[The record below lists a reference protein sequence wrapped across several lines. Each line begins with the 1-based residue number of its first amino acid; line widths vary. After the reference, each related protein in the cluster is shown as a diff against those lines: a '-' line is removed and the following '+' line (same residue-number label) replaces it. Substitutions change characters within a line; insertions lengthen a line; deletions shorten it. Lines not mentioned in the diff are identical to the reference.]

1 MSAEHEV
8 EVAIVGGGPAGAA
21 LASRLAQAGHEVALF
36 ERLPRPRW
44 RASGV
49 YSSPLTRRRLRDL
62 GLSPDVLSALIRPID
77 AMVVE
82 TADGTLR
89 ARLDYAA
96 PAQACGIDRVR
107 LEEVLLERARA
118 AGAQVHEAATVRQA
132 RFGDRGGGLLVS
144 TPHGPAWWRTRL
156 VVGADGPSSLVARSA
171 GVVVATRQ
179 LRRAA
184 LTGHRREPSTRADA
198 AEARMILGSGWYLGL
213 APVPAGRVNLGL
225 VLGEG
230 GLRAQLARGL
240 TLDAIVDRALAQVHD
255 AGNGLPSAEPTDEM
269 QAHLPLAHRV
279 SRAAGPGFVLV
290 GDAAGFIDPLS
301 GEGLHRA
308 LVSAELAERAI
319 DRWSKGQQ
327 SALGDYDR
335 RLRARFRSKDVVS
348 WLLQLF
354 LFQPALA
361 RYALARLERRPLARR
376 TLADGLADLVPASRL
391 VDPRFHLRLLAP

>member
-1 MSAEHEV
+1 
-8 EVAIVGGGPAGAA
+8 
-21 LASRLAQAGHEVALF
+21 
-36 ERLPRPRW
+36 
-44 RASGV
+44 
-49 YSSPLTRRRLRDL
+49 
-62 GLSPDVLSALIRPID
+62 
-77 AMVVE
+77 
-82 TADGTLR
+82 
-89 ARLDYAA
+89 
-96 PAQACGIDRVR
+96 
-107 LEEVLLERARA
+107 
-118 AGAQVHEAATVRQA
+118 
-132 RFGDRGGGLLVS
+132 
-144 TPHGPAWWRTRL
+144 
-156 VVGADGPSSLVARSA
+156 
-171 GVVVATRQ
+171 
-179 LRRAA
+179 
-184 LTGHRREPSTRADA
+184 
-198 AEARMILGSGWYLGL
+198 
-213 APVPAGRVNLGL
+213 
-225 VLGEG
+225 
-230 GLRAQLARGL
+230 
-240 TLDAIVDRALAQVHD
+240 VHD